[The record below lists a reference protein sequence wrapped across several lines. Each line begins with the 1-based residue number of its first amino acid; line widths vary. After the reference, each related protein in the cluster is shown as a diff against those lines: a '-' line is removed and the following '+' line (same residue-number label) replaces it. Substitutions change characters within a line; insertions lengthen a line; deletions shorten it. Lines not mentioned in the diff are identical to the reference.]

1 MLLPLHKG
9 GDYNEIGFRQ
19 NDDLRF
25 GSRRGERH
33 MNRQHYDLLTKLM
46 YAGGESFSQDELA
59 KLLDVSPRSVRSY
72 ISVVNDFLT
81 ENGLNPLRIYPN
93 GDAAFEGGQQ
103 EALKIQQLLFH
114 SDFYQYR
121 LSAEERKQ
129 VLILLMLMADGSST
143 SGELT
148 ERLYISKATLIKDM
162 EAVEAYFA
170 QKGIYL
176 DGVRTAGYRLD
187 VDELTR
193 RELLLENMADIVMRY
208 RFLSDSMGG
217 MSGGALY
224 GFVMQAFGGLEQM
237 DFLRDVVHQAERETQ
252 IRLNDGE
259 YQSITHGL
267 TILISRIRRGAMLPP
282 EWDGDLPGGGMSVR
296 LADSLCRRL
305 ESWLGTEIPPLEQA
319 YLAYT
324 LEYRWLDRKGEE
336 TLDGVNVQ
344 LATKSFIYAVSR
356 DLGMEL
362 FQDDELQQFLASH
375 LKSLLERTDGRPRPR
390 TDSTQVAVQY
400 QDCFAAVERNMPA
413 LESALGHRYTQEER
427 GTVLLHI
434 TAAVERFRRKRG
446 APRAI
451 VVCNSGVAT
460 AKFLAEKLL
469 RSFYI
474 DVISTT
480 SPHRLDEVRAVCRHD
495 LIITTVPLNVDDV
508 PCIWVSPM
516 LNRKDMFQ
524 IYDVLSGLGGPGG
537 LRNGAGEESQP
548 CPSRR
553 GLSAVFP
560 PEHVAMGCRADSWQ
574 EAIRTAGALLTETG
588 EIEPQYVEDMIRC
601 VEENG
606 PYIVIVP
613 GVALAHAA
621 PPSPD
626 VAFCAGMACFDQPV
640 AFYSAD
646 NDPVW
651 CVIALQATNQE
662 AHTRLLFQVMNLVCD
677 PAFCR
682 MAQTATKEEML
693 AFIAENEVE
702 ERNVEP

>member
-1 MLLPLHKG
+1 
-9 GDYNEIGFRQ
+9 
-19 NDDLRF
+19 
-25 GSRRGERH
+25 

-305 ESWLGTEIPPLEQA
+305 ESWLG
-319 YLAYT
+319 
-324 LEYRWLDRKGEE
+324 
-336 TLDGVNVQ
+336 
-344 LATKSFIYAVSR
+344 
-356 DLGMEL
+356 
-362 FQDDELQQFLASH
+362 
-375 LKSLLERTDGRPRPR
+375 
-390 TDSTQVAVQY
+390 
-400 QDCFAAVERNMPA
+400 
-413 LESALGHRYTQEER
+413 HRYTQEER

-495 LIITTVPLNVDDV
+495 LIITTVPLNVNDV

-640 AFYSAD
+640 AFHSAD